1 MHVCHN
7 KGVSL
12 VLDDCTVNDKANER
26 YYNTLT
32 LLISFKNTERENWS
46 AYVSEVMNAHYEITD
61 TRYEIIDTKYEIM
74 DTFWDN

>member
-1 MHVCHN
+1 MSTLTTKDHNLFLFFLFINVCHN

-32 LLISFKNTERENWS
+32 LLISFKNTEREN
-46 AYVSEVMNAHYEITD
+46 
-61 TRYEIIDTKYEIM
+61 
-74 DTFWDN
+74 